1 MKGTLHANTRP
12 FGTLPG
18 HDQNSLRRVRQMR
31 VRGLKSVGVIIA
43 AGLLAAA
50 CGTSSGGGSGS
61 GGSGSSSAS
70 GTLTID
76 NESGGNWTCDFN
88 PFNLSD
94 VWLSLGP
101 VYESLVFVNALQNAK
116 EVPWL

>member
-1 MKGTLHANTRP
+1 MRRLIK
-12 FGTLPG
+12 FG
-18 HDQNSLRRVRQMR
+18 V
-31 VRGLKSVGVIIA
+31 VIA
-43 AGLLAAA
+43 SSCLLAAA
-50 CGTSSGGGSGS
+50 CSSSSSSGGG
-61 GGSGSSSAS
+61 GGNKGGTGTAT

-88 PFNLSD
+88 PYNLSD

-116 EVPWL
+116 EVPWLAKSWAWSDSNKTLTFNIRSGVKF

>member
-1 MKGTLHANTRP
+1 MRRLIK
-12 FGTLPG
+12 FG
-18 HDQNSLRRVRQMR
+18 V
-31 VRGLKSVGVIIA
+31 VIA
-43 AGLLAAA
+43 SSCLLAAA
-50 CGTSSGGGSGS
+50 CSSSSSGGG
-61 GGSGSSSAS
+61 GGNKGTSTAT

-88 PFNLSD
+88 PYNLSD

-116 EVPWL
+116 EVPWLGRGWEWGER